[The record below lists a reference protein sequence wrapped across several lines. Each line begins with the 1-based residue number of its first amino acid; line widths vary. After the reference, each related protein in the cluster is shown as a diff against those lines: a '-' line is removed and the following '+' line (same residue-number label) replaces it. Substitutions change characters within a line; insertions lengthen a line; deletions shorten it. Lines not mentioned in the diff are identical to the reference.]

1 MTGLYP
7 ARDITYSISS
17 GLEGSAVEL
26 NRRIR
31 PQSNPSIVPS
41 SFHARTSFGTTPSI
55 VTPAWDT
62 NTPNARLVVLPT
74 YRAIVARFTRDAYVS
89 HGPIIH
95 PKLVGHARTSEGPTS
110 WCK

>member
-1 MTGLYP
+1 M
-7 ARDITYSISS
+7 SS

-31 PQSNPSIVPS
+31 LQSNPSIVPS

-62 NTPNARLVVLPT
+62 NSPNARRVVLPT
-74 YRAIVARFTRDAYVS
+74 
-89 HGPIIH
+89 
-95 PKLVGHARTSEGPTS
+95 
-110 WCK
+110 

>member
-1 MTGLYP
+1 
-7 ARDITYSISS
+7 ISS

-31 PQSNPSIVPS
+31 PQSNPFIVPS

-62 NTPNARLVVLPT
+62 NSPKARRVVLPT
-74 YRAIVARFTRDAYVS
+74 YRAIVARFNRDAYVS
-89 HGPIIH
+89 QGPIIH
-95 PKLVGHARTSEGPTS
+95 PELVGQVRTSKGPTTGS
-110 WCK
+110 T